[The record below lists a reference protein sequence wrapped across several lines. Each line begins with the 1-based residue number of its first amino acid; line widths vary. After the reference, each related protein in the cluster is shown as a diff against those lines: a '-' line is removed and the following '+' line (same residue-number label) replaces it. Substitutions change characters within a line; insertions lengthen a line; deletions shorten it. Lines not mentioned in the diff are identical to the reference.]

1 MSGTTLTQGR
11 LTVSQI
17 ETILGK
23 AVKDPAFAAKLQHD
37 PAGTLK
43 ALGYTPHADEVEF
56 FKSLGQ
62 NFGAAATALNK
73 KDPQH
78 YSAEA

>member
-23 AVKDPAFAAKLQHD
+23 AVKDPAFAAKLQQD

-43 ALGYTPHADEVEF
+43 GLGYTPHADEVDF
-56 FKSLGQ
+56 FKFLAQ
-62 NFGAAATALNK
+62 NFGSAATTLHG